1 MPRNKYPEET
11 VNKILEASLR
21 LFLEKGYEQTTV
33 LDIIANLGGLTR
45 GAFYHHFK
53 SKEDVLLAIVKAK
66 NNADN
71 CFKKAKLADTQSG
84 LERLR
89 LALRFGLEAN
99 TESEHN
105 ERYTKMLIASL
116 SSPRILAEHI
126 KIMREEAVQMA
137 EIIEEGM
144 ADGSIKKGNAR
155 VLAELFLLL
164 VNIWAMPNVFPGTR
178 DDFSAKIAMIGQI
191 FGETGY
197 GLVDDELGKLFVNTT
212 INFQS

>member
-1 MPRNKYPEET
+1 
-11 VNKILEASLR
+11 

-53 SKEDVLLAIVKAK
+53 SKEDVLLTIIQRK
-66 NNADN
+66 NNVNN
-71 CFKKAKLADTQSG
+71 CFTKAKLADTPNG

-99 TESEHN
+99 TESEHSK
-105 ERYTKMLIASL
+105 RFTKMLIASL
-116 SSPRILAEHI
+116 ASPRILAEHI
-126 KIMREEAVQMA
+126 KIIREDALQLA

-155 VLAELFLLL
+155 GLAELFLLL
-164 VNIWAMPNVFPGTR
+164 VNLWAMPNVFPGSQ
-178 DDFSAKIAMIGQI
+178 DDLTAKTAIIGQI
-191 FGETGY
+191 FGDTGY
-197 GLVDDELGKLFVNTT
+197 GMVDDELGELFFNTT
-212 INFQS
+212 LHFQS